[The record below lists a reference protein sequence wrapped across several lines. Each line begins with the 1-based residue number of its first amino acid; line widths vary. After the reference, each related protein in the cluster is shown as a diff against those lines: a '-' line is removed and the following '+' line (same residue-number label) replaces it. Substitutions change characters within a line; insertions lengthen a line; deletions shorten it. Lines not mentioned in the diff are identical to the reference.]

1 MNHVPIEK
9 NIESTKI
16 IFFDGY
22 CQLCNKAIDWLLRRD
37 AKNQFFFASLQG
49 QTAQKFLTGIYKSDF
64 IEKDTLIYLRN
75 QVPLEK
81 STAILMILIDIGG
94 LWKAMGILFIIPRP
108 LRDLIYFFI
117 AKNRYRFFKKRTH
130 CRLPSPDESK
140 KLLP

>member
-1 MNHVPIEK
+1 MTHAPIEK
-9 NIESTKI
+9 NVESTKI

-22 CQLCNKAIDWLLRRD
+22 CQLCNYAIDWLLRRD
-37 AKNQFFFASLQG
+37 KKNHFFFASLQG
-49 QTAQKFLTGIYKSDF
+49 QTAQKHLAGIYRSDF

-81 STAILMILIDIGG
+81 STAILMILIDLGG
-94 LWKAMGILFIIPRP
+94 LWRTMGILLIIPRTF
-108 LRDLIYFFI
+108 RDWIYIFI